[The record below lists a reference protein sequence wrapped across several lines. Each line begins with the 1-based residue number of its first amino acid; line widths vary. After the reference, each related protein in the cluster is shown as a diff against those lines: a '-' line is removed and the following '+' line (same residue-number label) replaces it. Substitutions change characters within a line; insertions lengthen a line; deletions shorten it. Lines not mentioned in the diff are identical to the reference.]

1 MLICLD
7 EMNQKYE
14 TEEEAHA
21 RKIKALEAELAYYE
35 AIKGMKVHA
44 RAVAEE
50 IAAEV
55 SAENARV
62 LGEQFEKEFADL
74 DNMASM
80 TTIKMLEEWK
90 DMIEQRE
97 DLSKE
102 EKEKLLGMA
111 NDAIDEIVNNVE
123 G

>member
-1 MLICLD
+1 M
-7 EMNQKYE
+7 
-14 TEEEAHA
+14 
-21 RKIKALEAELAYYE
+21 
-35 AIKGMKVHA
+35 
-44 RAVAEE
+44 
-50 IAAEV
+50 

-123 G
+123 DKFGKVSSAIISILWLTAIGADFWICRSYKRYRLCGWGIGERGNISDVW